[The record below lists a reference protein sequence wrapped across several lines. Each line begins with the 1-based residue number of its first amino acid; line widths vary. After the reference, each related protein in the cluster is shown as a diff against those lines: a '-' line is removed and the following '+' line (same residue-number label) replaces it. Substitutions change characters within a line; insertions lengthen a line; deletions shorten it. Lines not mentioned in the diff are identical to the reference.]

1 MLSCYLV
8 NCLHLIFFI
17 YIKDLQMGLLTQA
30 EPISDSNKEPNYK
43 KKKKKKKKIGY
54 LTTDCQTCFKSHKYG
69 NISLKGQFTFCQHE

>member
-43 KKKKKKKKIGY
+43 KKKKKKKK
-54 LTTDCQTCFKSHKYG
+54 LA
-69 NISLKGQFTFCQHE
+69 ISQPIVKHALKATNTEIFH